1 MKPPLSLYISAK
13 VTLNYLGKNQ
23 NHYMLSI
30 DFYIP
35 PDHYNIIISLIEKE
49 SKIQAWLFSLE
60 EDPPTPVGRRT
71 RSHKSKETG
80 ASSKQST
87 KQPQQQ
93 QTSSEEPG
101 EPGQNDEQGEPGP
114 SGAGEED
121 TAVPGTSAAQ
131 DSDSSDLIIVSVS
144 DTR

>member
-1 MKPPLSLYISAK
+1 M
-13 VTLNYLGKNQ
+13 
-23 NHYMLSI
+23 
-30 DFYIP
+30 
-35 PDHYNIIISLIEKE
+35 
-49 SKIQAWLFSLE
+49 QAWSFSFE

-87 KQPQQQ
+87 KQLQQ
-93 QTSSEEPG
+93 QTSTEELG

-121 TAVPGTSAAQ
+121 TVVPGTSAAQ

-144 DTR
+144 DTRFTLSVLS